1 VSRKIAIERKE
12 GFDNFVDW
20 FPFIFGDN
28 IMTDPVRLLNY
39 FTEDIF
45 LYDMK
50 KQGGLNYGD
59 RIKYLYGGMTP
70 SEYMRWLYKTGM
82 LI

>member
-1 VSRKIAIERKE
+1 
-12 GFDNFVDW
+12 
-20 FPFIFGDN
+20 
-28 IMTDPVRLLNY
+28 MTDPVRLLNY